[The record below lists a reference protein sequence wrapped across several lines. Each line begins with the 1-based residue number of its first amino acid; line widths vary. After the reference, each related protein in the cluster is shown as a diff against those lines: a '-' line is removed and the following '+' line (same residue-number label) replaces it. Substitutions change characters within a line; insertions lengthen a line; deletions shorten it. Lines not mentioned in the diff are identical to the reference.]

1 MADVTVSQLA
11 ESVGTPVDRLLQQ
24 MQEAGLPQK
33 SETDLVSEDEKQ
45 SLLTHIKKTH
55 GDSDEAP
62 VKITLKRRTLSTLKT
77 AGSAGRGR
85 TVNVE
90 VRKKRTYVRTDAE
103 DAPAVAPAVAAVAE
117 APEAAVIEDVPAA
130 DIPEVV
136 SAPVEPVVPEVIDPA
151 VAAQAMRR
159 AAQAEAAADAER
171 RREEAQALAAE
182 LLAQTARE
190 EAKRAAASKEGSKT
204 EGRPATEKEL
214 EELRVSARKDKR
226 DRSDLDDADTKE
238 KRVRQGG
245 KRRRVEALLE
255 DEGDEL
261 IVGGTPETSTLGL
274 SASRGKRSKAKP
286 AGPRHQFKAPT
297 EEIKREVEIGETITV
312 AQLAQKMSIKA
323 TQVIKALMS
332 LGVMAT
338 INQTIDQETAM
349 MVAEEFGHAV
359 KTVADNEIEK
369 NLHEDML
376 HEGEQKVRSPVVT
389 VMGHVDHG
397 KTTWLDYIRN
407 SRVAKGE
414 AGGITQHIGAYK
426 VKTEH
431 GEICFIDTPGHAA
444 FSAMRARGATAT
456 DIVILVVA
464 ADDGVMPQ
472 TEEAIKHAQAANA
485 PIVVALNKMDK
496 EGAEPDRV
504 KNELV
509 AKGVIPEDWGGDTQF
524 IEVSALTG
532 DGIDNLLEAV
542 LLQAELLE
550 LKAVF
555 EGPARGII
563 IESELDKGRGPVATL
578 LVQNGTLQQGDI
590 IVAGEHFGRARALI
604 DEHGKTLKTAGPA
617 TPVAILGL
625 NGTPAA
631 GDTFQ
636 VARDERTAREV
647 ADFRMHRA
655 KEERLATPAVTLDN
669 LLLSFSANEVNYLNV
684 VVKADVRGSL
694 EAIISSL
701 KEMGNDEV
709 KVNIVHSGVGGIT
722 ESDVSYAQTSGAVIF
737 GFNVRA
743 DTAGRRLVDAEGLDL
758 RYYKVI
764 YDLVDDVKAA
774 LSGMLSP
781 EVRED
786 IVGIAEVKDV
796 FDSKKFGNVAGCM
809 VIEGT
814 VFKDKKIRVLRDSVV
829 IYEGELESLRHY
841 KEEVAQVKRGTECG
855 IGVRNYND
863 VKVGDQIEV
872 FDIREVARKL

>member
-103 DAPAVAPAVAAVAE
+103 DVPAVAPAVAAVAE

-397 KTTWLDYIRN
+397 KTSLLDYIRN

>member
-11 ESVGTPVDRLLQQ
+11 ESVGTPVERLLQQ

-33 SETDLVSEDEKQ
+33 NETDPVSEDEKQ
-45 SLLTHIKKTH
+45 SLLAHIKKAH
-55 GDSDEAP
+55 GESDEAP
-62 VKITLKRRTLSTLKT
+62 AKITLKRRTLSTLKT

-90 VRKKRTYVRTDAE
+90 VRKKRTYVRADVEEAQPGVAE
-103 DAPAVAPAVAAVAE
+103 VAEPGVAPATLEESPSVE
-117 APEAAVIEDVPAA
+117 AIEPQLEAAA
-130 DIPEVV
+130 
-136 SAPVEPVVPEVIDPA
+136 PEVIDVA
-151 VAAQAMRR
+151 AAAQAMRR
-159 AAQAEAAADAER
+159 AAQAEAAADANR

-182 LLAQTARE
+182 LLAQAARE
-190 EAKRAAASKEGSKT
+190 EALKQEAAKEGGKS

-214 EELRVSARKDKR
+214 EEARISARKDKR
-226 DRSDLDDADTKE
+226 DRSDLDDADSRE
-238 KRVRQGG
+238 KRARQGG
-245 KRRRVEALLE
+245 KKRRVEALLE
-255 DEGDEL
+255 DEVDDLIVDVTPDEL
-261 IVGGTPETSTLGL
+261 KESATLGL
-274 SASRGKRSKAKP
+274 SVSRGKRAKAKP

-297 EEIKREVEIGETITV
+297 EEIKREVEIGELITV
-312 AQLAQKMSIKA
+312 AQLAQKMSVKA
-323 TQVIKALMS
+323 TQVIKALMGF
-332 LGVMAT
+332 GVMAT

-359 KTVADNEIEK
+359 KTIADNEIEK
-369 NLHEDML
+369 NLHAEML
-376 HEGEQKVRSPVVT
+376 FEGELKTRSPVVT

-397 KTTWLDYIRN
+397 KTSLLDYIRK

-414 AGGITQHIGAYK
+414 AGGITQHIGAYR
-426 VKTEH
+426 VNTEH

-472 TEEAIKHAQAANA
+472 TEEAIKHARAANA

-509 AKGVIPEDWGGDTQF
+509 AKGVIPEEWGGDTQF
-524 IEVSALTG
+524 VEVSALTG

-550 LKAVF
+550 LKAVVD
-555 EGPARGII
+555 GPARGIV

-578 LVQNGTLQQGDI
+578 LVQHGTLQQGDI
-590 IVAGEHFGRARALI
+590 IVAGENFGRARALI
-604 DEHGKTLKTAGPA
+604 DENGKMLKTAGPA

-694 EAIISSL
+694 EAIVSAL

-709 KVNIVHSGVGGIT
+709 KVNVVHSGVGAIT
-722 ESDVSYAQTSGAVIF
+722 ESDVTYAQTSGAVIF

-743 DTAGRRLVDAEGLDL
+743 DTAARRLVEAEGLDL

-814 VFKDKKIRVLRDSVV
+814 VFKNKKIRVLRDGVV

-841 KEEVAQVKRGTECG
+841 KDEVAQVKRGTECG

-863 VKVGDQIEV
+863 VRVGDQIEV
-872 FDIREVARKL
+872 FDTREVARKL